1 MDASLWRPSTMHR
14 AVIFFV
20 GCTLSSLLFAA
31 SNYGTG
37 DHVVHV
43 RDTEAQLIGAMG
55 EPTRKVAV
63 EDSRGAHQGDY
74 YIYTLSSESVRFYV
88 QQGHVIEITVIHGS

>member
-1 MDASLWRPSTMHR
+1 VDTSPRQLSIMNR
-14 AVIFFV
+14 AVIFFL

-31 SNYGTG
+31 NDYGTG

-43 RDTEAQLIGAMG
+43 RDTEAQLISAMG

-63 EDSRGAHQGDY
+63 EDSRGGHQGDY
-74 YIYTLSSESVRFYV
+74 YIYALSQESVRFYIQKGRV
-88 QQGHVIEITVIHGS
+88 VEITVIRGS